1 MAAILRSGK
10 FLRLFSGVAR
20 NLVAGQGQ
28 GEDGVAHPGLVFDK
42 SFSQANFSIQNV
54 LPYIGVSDSGHAED
68 RFPTR
73 LVASTNSCLGLG
85 RVTKEEIEIM
95 LMEIEATEP
104 DIKTG
109 TLHLL
114 SSQALLAIRLVI
126 SVCIFSPRVFLQLIM
141 LCKHF
146 FRYSSAFQP
155 LKGNIITPSISSY

>member
-1 MAAILRSGK
+1 MTAILRSGK

-28 GEDGVAHPGLVFDK
+28 GEEGGVLAQPGLAFDK
-42 SFSQANFSIQNV
+42 SLNQANFSIQNV

-73 LVASTNSCLGLG
+73 LVASSNSCLGLG
-85 RVTKEEIEIM
+85 RVTKEEIEMM

-109 TLHLL
+109 TLNLL
-114 SSQALLAIRLVI
+114 SSQALLAIRLDI
-126 SVCIFSPRVFLQLIM
+126 SVCVFSPRVFLQLIL

-146 FRYSSAFQP
+146 FRYSEAF
-155 LKGNIITPSISSY
+155 

>member
-1 MAAILRSGK
+1 MTAILRSGK

-28 GEDGVAHPGLVFDK
+28 GEEGGVLAQPGLAFDK
-42 SFSQANFSIQNV
+42 SLNQANFSIQNV

-73 LVASTNSCLGLG
+73 LVASSNGCLGLG
-85 RVTKEEIEIM
+85 RVTKEEIEMM

-109 TLHLL
+109 TLNLL

-126 SVCIFSPRVFLQLIM
+126 SVCVFSPRVFLQLIL

-146 FRYSSAFQP
+146 FRYSEVF
-155 LKGNIITPSISSY
+155 